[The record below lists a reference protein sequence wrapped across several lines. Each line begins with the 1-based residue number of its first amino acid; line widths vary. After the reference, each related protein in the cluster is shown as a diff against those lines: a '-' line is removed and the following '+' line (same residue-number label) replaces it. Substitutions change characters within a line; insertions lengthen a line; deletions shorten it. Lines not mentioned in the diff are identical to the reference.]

1 MKRLKLDNLWYGKV
15 FFYLFSITWVVM
27 CLYGF
32 ISFGWLKQI
41 PDMTPIEFVIQ
52 FCSILFPVFVLFLLG
67 AHWDKSRKLVTESQI
82 IRTYL
87 EELIYPTDK
96 GKHYVNS
103 LTADLKEQISLFRE
117 VFSSM
122 SQQTEVLR
130 NDLCQW
136 INDLNTIIEH
146 VDGETLQ
153 SIQKISQNMQ
163 TLADTTATANAHV
176 VDSVQALATSA
187 DILNQVTTETTD
199 SIQKTSEI
207 LRTDTEEIQQT
218 AHAVVHAQAQIESA
232 LDKSGKLVS
241 ILTDN
246 TKKIEQVVYEADQF
260 KGFLQTT
267 DALSLRLKEMSTT
280 LDMRLHNI
288 HSKIDTKANQ
298 NTAHE
303 NKKEITSDMMKQI
316 HLIIDQLYSASIE
329 VSQVLK
335 LKDENA
341 LWDKYY
347 AGDKTVF
354 VRTLGTQLSAQ
365 KRKKVIE
372 LYQNNNT
379 FKQAVNNYKEAF
391 ESLSLKIKD
400 SKEDSIWLGILVGSD
415 IGRLYMLISDILK
428 GLLK

>member
-1 MKRLKLDNLWYGKV
+1 MKRFKLDDLWYGKA
-15 FFYLFSITWVVM
+15 FFYFFSITWVLI

-52 FCSILFPVFVLFLLG
+52 FCSMLLPVFVLFLLG
-67 AHWDKSRKLVTESQI
+67 AYWDRSRKLVTESQI
-82 IRTYL
+82 IRTYM

-96 GKHYVNS
+96 GKHYVNA
-103 LTADLKEQISLFRE
+103 LTSDLKEQISLFRE

-122 SQQTEVLR
+122 SQQTETLR

-163 TLADTTATANAHV
+163 TLADTTASANAHV

-187 DILNQVTTETTD
+187 DILNQVTTETTE
-199 SIQKTSEI
+199 SIEKTSEI

-218 AHAVVHAQAQIESA
+218 AHAVVHAQSQIESA

-288 HSKIDTKANQ
+288 HSKIDTKSAPSVANI
-298 NTAHE
+298 T
-303 NKKEITSDMMKQI
+303 KKEITSDMMKQI

-335 LKDENA
+335 LKDEDS

-347 AGDKTVF
+347 AGDKAVF
-354 VRTLGTQLSAQ
+354 VRTLGAQLSSQ

-372 LYQNNNT
+372 LYQNNKS

-391 ESLSLKIKD
+391 EHLSLKIKD

-428 GLLK
+428 GHIK

>member
-1 MKRLKLDNLWYGKV
+1 MKHFKPDDLWYGKV
-15 FFYLFSITWVVM
+15 FFYLFSISWLVI

-32 ISFGWLKQI
+32 ISFGWLKQVS
-41 PDMTPIEFVIQ
+41 DMTPIEFVIQ

-67 AHWDKSRKLVTESQI
+67 AHWDKSRKLAVESQT
-82 IRTYL
+82 IRHYL

-96 GKHYVNS
+96 GKQYINE
-103 LTADLKEQISLFRE
+103 LTTDLKEQISLFRK

-122 SQQTEVLR
+122 SEQTESLR

-136 INDLNTIIEH
+136 IGDLNTIIEH

-187 DILNQVTTETTD
+187 DILNQVTHETVE
-199 SIQKTSEI
+199 SIQKTSEVLQI
-207 LRTDTEEIQQT
+207 DTEEIQQT
-218 AHAVVHAQAQIESA
+218 AHAVVHAQTQIESA

-241 ILTDN
+241 VLTDN
-246 TKKIEQVVYEADQF
+246 TKKIEQVVYEANQF
-260 KGFLQTT
+260 KDFLQTT

-288 HSKIDTKANQ
+288 HSKIDGQSEQRAAPQ
-298 NTAHE
+298 D
-303 NKKEITSDMMKQI
+303 KKELTSDMMKQI
-316 HLIIDQLYSASIE
+316 HFIIDQLYSASIE

-347 AGDKTVF
+347 AGDKAVF
-354 VRTLGTQLSAQ
+354 VRTLGAQLSAQ

-372 LYQNNNT
+372 LYQNNKN
-379 FKQAVNNYKEAF
+379 FKQAVHNYKDAF
-391 ESLSLKIKD
+391 EHLSLKIKD

-415 IGRLYMLISDILK
+415 IGRLYMVISDILK
-428 GLLK
+428 GQIK